1 MTLPIMRS
9 GLVPRHKTVGG
20 DRPPVRKMVQLRAD
34 QARWLED
41 QAHEARM
48 SEAAIVR
55 HLIEAAMMEVQG

>member
-1 MTLPIMRS
+1 MPKIR
-9 GLVPRHKTVGG
+9 TVGG

-41 QAHEARM
+41 EAHKTRM

-55 HLIEAAMMEVQG
+55 QFIEAAMMEDAR

>member
-1 MTLPIMRS
+1 M
-9 GLVPRHKTVGG
+9 PRHKTVGG

-55 HLIEAAMMEVQG
+55 HLIEAAMMEVQE